1 MPGDDWV
8 RALGGH
14 GAALSA
20 PCGSAGYPM
29 VPPVPLQAVIIT
41 EAMEACSVF
50 VVLATK
56 TYGAEGTSV
65 LDTRKEARN
74 TTSPHV
80 PAPLCC
86 GASLS
91 ALLCLMPSRPSCQL
105 TFAMEERKDL
115 YVVKMTAGEYDEA
128 FARLHL
134 RPLQHTSWRAGQPL
148 PGQVADEIAARARA
162 CSGTG
167 GTRERRPAGGEGVT
181 VRVQQPGHAT
191 GGGAG
196 TPVGS
201 TATAGGHSVSN
212 TSGVAAAHAP
222 LGVV

>member
-1 MPGDDWV
+1 
-8 RALGGH
+8 
-14 GAALSA
+14 
-20 PCGSAGYPM
+20 M

-74 TTSPHV
+74 TTNPR
-80 PAPLCC
+80 APVSSCC
-86 GASLS
+86 GASVA
-91 ALLCLMPSRPSCQL
+91 ALHCLMPSRPSCQL

-167 GTRERRPAGGEGVT
+167 GTRERGKKPTDRPEPAGGGGIT